1 MKILNR
7 KNVTHA
13 LLCHAG
19 FYLITAILLIPEN
32 AFAQDAPVR
41 QISGKVYDNKQEP
54 LPGASI
60 RSLYT
65 AHGTLTDADGKFSL
79 DLPDSVSRV
88 VLSYVGYENDTLNVA
103 HIAAN
108 GDIRLQPAREL
119 KEVKVE
125 SRKKSTE
132 INLLG
137 SAKIEKIGSREL
149 MKAACCNLS
158 ESFETTPS
166 VDVGFTDAVSGYKQI
181 QMLGLAGT
189 YTSFTRENIPD
200 IRGLAAISGLTFT
213 PGAWVESMQLSKGA
227 GSVVNGYEGTA
238 GQINVEW
245 RKPFADKEPKLYLNG
260 YQNTQG
266 RTEGNLVLSRRFNDE
281 LSTNLLL
288 HGRSD
293 WGKVD
298 QNGDGFLDQPLGQ
311 TFVGS
316 NRWFYFDKSG
326 FEVQGGIKGVYLDN
340 TGGQKTY
347 KEGMEQVSGNPW
359 GYQQQIK
366 RIEGWA
372 KIGKVF
378 PAKMWK
384 SMGLQLSGVYH
395 DQQSRYGS
403 RAYDASQKSF
413 YANYIYQT
421 IISNTNHIIKGG
433 ASFQA
438 DGYKEVF
445 TGTPYDRTEYVPGAF
460 VEYSYSYLTR
470 FSFVA
475 GLRADYHNLFGAF
488 VTPRLHVRYAPA
500 DNSVFRA
507 SVGRAQRTANIFA
520 ENLGY
525 LASSRS
531 YLVQGTEKDRP
542 YGLNPE
548 VAWNMGLNFTQ
559 KFMLNYRD
567 GAFSTDYYYT
577 NFTNQVVVDV
587 ERPGEVRLYN
597 LNGKSFA
604 HSFQAQLDY
613 EPVRKLD
620 VRLAYRYYNVQSTY
634 DGEQKLKPLVAA
646 HRAFANFGY
655 ETKNSW
661 KFDYTIQ
668 WIGPKRLPSRYSE
681 HHATLESGDSP
692 SFVQM
697 SAQISKSWKE
707 GDIEVYLGG
716 ENLTNYMQHDLITGA
731 TNPFG
736 HNFDG
741 SLVWGPGMGRNV
753 YVGFRYKLK

>member
-1 MKILNR
+1 MPSD
-7 KNVTHA
+7 A
-13 LLCHAG
+13 S
-19 FYLITAILLIPEN
+19 
-32 AFAQDAPVR
+32 AQDASFR
-41 QISGKVYDNKQEP
+41 QLSGTVYDEQGKEA
-54 LPGASI
+54 LPGAAI
-60 RSLYT
+60 RALYT
-65 AHGTLTDADGKFSL
+65 THATVSDAGGHFEL
-79 DLPDSVSRV
+79 ELPDTVSRIV
-88 VLSYVGYENDTLNVA
+88 VSYVGFENDTLP
-103 HIAAN
+103 AA
-108 GDIRLQPAREL
+108 GLAAGGALRLVPAKTL
-119 KEVKVE
+119 GEVKIE

-132 INLLG
+132 ISLL
-137 SAKIEKIGSREL
+137 STAKVEKIGSREL

-181 QMLGLAGT
+181 QMLGLAGS

-200 IRGLAAISGLTFT
+200 IRGLAAITGLTFT

-227 GSVVNGYEGTA
+227 GSVVNGYEGTT

-245 RKPFADKEPKLYLNG
+245 RKPFADKEPTLYLNG
-260 YQNTQG
+260 YQNSQG
-266 RTEGNLVLSRRFNDE
+266 RTEGNLVLSKRLGE
-281 LSTNLLL
+281 SLSTNLLL

-293 WGKVD
+293 WAKVD

-316 NRWFYFDKSG
+316 NRWFFFDKSG
-326 FEVQGGIKGVYLDN
+326 FEIQGGVKGVYLDN
-340 TGGQKTY
+340 TGGQERYEK
-347 KEGMEQVSGNPW
+347 GMEQVEGNPW
-359 GYQQQIK
+359 GYRQKIQ
-366 RIEGWA
+366 RVEGWA

-378 PAKMWK
+378 SEKVWK

-395 DQQSRYGS
+395 DQQSTYGGRS
-403 RAYDASQKSF
+403 YKGRQESF

-433 ASFQA
+433 ASFVA
-438 DGYKEVF
+438 DNYKENF
-445 TGTPYDRTEYVPGAF
+445 AGTPYSRREYVPGAF

-470 FSFVA
+470 FNLVA

-525 LASSRS
+525 MASSRNYVLS
-531 YLVQGTEKDRP
+531 GNATDKP

-548 VAWNMGLNFTQ
+548 VAWNMGVNFTQ

-567 GAFSTDYYYT
+567 GSFSTDYYYT
-577 NFTNQVVVDV
+577 DFTNQVVVDI
-587 ERPGEVRLYN
+587 EKPGEVRFYN
-597 LNGKSFA
+597 LDGRSFA

-613 EPVRKLD
+613 EPLRKLD
-620 VRLAYRYYNVQSTY
+620 VRLAYRYYNVRSTY
-634 DGEQKLKPLVAA
+634 SGEQKLKPLVAA
-646 HRAFANFGY
+646 HRAFLNLGY

-668 WIGPKRLPSRYSE
+668 WIGPKRLPQRYSDD
-681 HHATLESGDSP
+681 HGVVAGGDSP

-697 SAQISKSWKE
+697 NAQVSKSWKE
-707 GDIEVYLGG
+707 GNIEVYLGG
-716 ENLTNYMQHDLITGA
+716 ENLTGYMQHDLITGA
-731 TNPFG
+731 DNPFG

-741 SLVWGPGMGRNV
+741 SVIWGPGMGRSI
-753 YVGFRYKLK
+753 YAGLRYKL